1 MTQAWL
7 GAVVTAAIAFTVSAA
22 TVPARQR
29 MVVVISLDGFPAY
42 TLQDPKL
49 PVPTLRRLAETGC
62 TAKRMIPI
70 NPTVTWPNH
79 TAMVT
84 GVQSPQ
90 HGLLYNGALVRT
102 GGWPPVKIEP
112 WINKEKMVHA
122 ITVYDVASRQGLTTA
137 EVDWVA
143 INNAQTINWHFPER
157 ATLDGSLEREMIAR
171 GVLKRSDVENFS
183 KDNIVWRDEIWAKA
197 ATYLIREHKPNLLLV
212 HFLTLDSIQH
222 HYGPKTLASE
232 AAMAFLDSRVKEI
245 LDAIKASGLADRT
258 TVFIVSDHGFK
269 AFHKQ
274 IRLSIALASAGLGR
288 DAYVVPEGGSAMI
301 YVDRKHTAE
310 LVPKVRQALQGIEG
324 IERIAA
330 REDFPSLGLPDPQKD
345 PQMADLVLFAKSD
358 YTFSHPA
365 ADGGPVVVTAAQQGG
380 SHGYLASDPDMDAIF
395 IASGYGIRRGVTL
408 DEIPNLDVAPTLAN
422 LLGVKLPK
430 IQGQVLRQILQ

>member
-1 MTQAWL
+1 MKRTCVATVL
-7 GAVVTAAIAFTVSAA
+7 MAAFVLAASAA
-22 TVPARQR
+22 TIPAKRR

-49 PVPTLRRLAETGC
+49 PVPTLRRLAERGSS
-62 TAKRMIPI
+62 AKRMVPI

-84 GVQSPQ
+84 GVRSPR
-90 HGLLYNGALVRT
+90 HGLLYNGTLVRT

-112 WINKEKMVHA
+112 WIDKEQMVHA
-122 ITVYDVASRQGLTTA
+122 TTVYDVASRQGLTTA

-143 INNAQTINWHFPER
+143 IHNARTINWHFPEQ
-157 ATLDGSLEREMIAR
+157 ASPDGALEREMIEHGA
-171 GVLKRSDVENFS
+171 LKRSDVENFD

-212 HFLTLDSIQH
+212 HFLTLDSTQH
-222 HYGPKTLASE
+222 RYGPKTLASE
-232 AAMAFLDSRVKEI
+232 AAMAFLDARVKEI
-245 LDAIKASGLADRT
+245 LDAIETSGLEDRT

-274 IRLSIALASAGLGR
+274 IRPSIALASLGH

-301 YVDRKHTAE
+301 YVDKKHRAE
-310 LVPKVRQALQGIEG
+310 LVAKIRQTLQGVEG
-324 IERIAA
+324 IERIAT
-330 REDFPSLGLPDPQKD
+330 REDFPLLGLPDPQKD
-345 PQMADLVLFAKSD
+345 PQMADIVLFAKND
-358 YTFSHPA
+358 YTFSRPTTNT
-365 ADGGPVVVTAAQQGG
+365 GPVVVPAAQQGG

-395 IASGYGIRRGVTL
+395 IAAGYGIRPGVRL
-408 DEIPNLDVAPTLAN
+408 EQIPNLDVAPTLAG
-422 LLGVKLPK
+422 LLGVNLPNVE
-430 IQGQVLRQILQ
+430 GRSLRQILQ

>member
-22 TVPARQR
+22 TVPTKQR

-122 ITVYDVASRQGLTTA
+122 ITVYDVALRQGLTTA

-274 IRLSIALASAGLGR
+274 IRLSIALAFAGLGR

-301 YVDRKHTAE
+301 YVDKIHTAE

-330 REDFPSLGLPDPQKD
+330 REDFRSLGLPDPQKD
-345 PQMADLVLFAKSD
+345 PQMADLVLFAKS
-358 YTFSHPA
+358 
-365 ADGGPVVVTAAQQGG
+365 
-380 SHGYLASDPDMDAIF
+380 
-395 IASGYGIRRGVTL
+395 
-408 DEIPNLDVAPTLAN
+408 
-422 LLGVKLPK
+422 
-430 IQGQVLRQILQ
+430 